1 MQIEIFDMLFGHI
14 QLNRMRVRVHYQSD
28 NPNMAF
34 VFTN

>member
-1 MQIEIFDMLFGHI
+1 MQIEIFDMLDI